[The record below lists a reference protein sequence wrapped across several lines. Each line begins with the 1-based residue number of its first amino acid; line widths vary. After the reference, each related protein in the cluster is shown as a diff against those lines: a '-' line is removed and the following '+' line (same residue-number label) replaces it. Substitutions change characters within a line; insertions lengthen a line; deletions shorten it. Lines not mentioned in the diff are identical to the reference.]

1 MQGKDMRSAIEQVSS
16 DSGKLAVIF
25 RAIAG
30 DKLAE
35 CAPTGLPGFEELD
48 KLMHGSDDELSES
61 ILLDAYVIAT
71 TPKGSGVCVYNPQS
85 RLVAR
90 AYRGSLECK
99 DVGLEEMRSLVYAG
113 RPMEPV
119 ESIESGLQGAEAASP
134 EEVVD
139 TSELDSEDE
148 EAEQVS
154 ADTEEGQGA
163 EEDQGKDS
171 DEDQNKNSDDDLKEY
186 YSDYINGVRNELL
199 KRYTGLFAPG
209 YEVSKPDGLLT
220 QDGIIALSGNEVK
233 VKENSAS
240 TMQLYSM
247 FKELLGVVE
256 SDARS
261 RVEIANQ
268 IYRGYTGGRQ
278 ILYFPYKMI
287 EFAYGREPSGAKAES
302 LKTYKPHA
310 ASASWASYRDQVVS
324 KAIKSLIEDSVIRYL
339 ELTVSEGED
348 KRSVSSINAV
358 SDFLKYFQTCLS
370 MCLLMVAY
378 KKAGG
383 RPTKFTIRVCDPDN
397 TMGDIDYT
405 PAIINRA
412 FIGGTGDVPYSYAPR
427 FEEESKIREYSHEF
441 NHDISQAMPLFAYK
455 ALDALKAQGVGLSWK
470 NAIMGTF
477 EDGSIL
483 RNGTHGVDMLS
494 KLIHWMMA
502 GSRAGK
508 GVMTLNLLASALA
521 SNKVVFY
528 ADRKP
533 DMASVLKYLAGGM
546 CVINGGGYAEQYDK
560 KYRQFTNLDELLDR
574 SHIPQE
580 ALQAFQTSPTW
591 DELGDVV
598 YMRFLKLAVGIIVAR
613 AEGRSNDPR
622 FGGKDGIFLVLD
634 EFKNFQDSFAT
645 LCTRLAG
652 IVPPS
657 TLTKDRE
664 ALEKGSISQD
674 TFNASYNNAGY
685 YALSYLNSLA
695 EDMKFLSEKTDA
707 GFNQEEIGLS
717 DIIII
722 GQSLERGAVDRLEFQ
737 DMLRNASGSARYRS
751 AGSYGLKG
759 FNLVGKSVPF
769 NLVSF
774 KPMDA
779 FFGRNMDD
787 GRSVYLA
794 QTNKESKAY
803 GRLDDKASNFAYMAT
818 FTEEKRQKIV
828 GGRVAEN
835 IQMANSCTYFK
846 PFLILNTGDPEDDCV
861 QGCKRRCFENGGV
874 TEADLIEE
882 YPNDTGYGNPNDINP
897 CVGFEDYLKRAG
909 MSGYKEVLER
919 SSAVANYVV
928 QECLGYPGNWFEFIT
943 DLRPEWMF
951 TIRDVSDGAKLGAS
965 GTRLKNLAENP
976 VTKEWAGFNPELV
989 GGACSQGSADFLYDD
1004 GDSDDFSDIES
1015 TFAEGSVDNN
1025 WGSQSDVNGFENGEE
1040 IDLFES
1046 DPIKDV
1052 WIEET
1057 GFEEPPTAQ
1066 QDPETAK
1073 IMQLID
1079 ELRQHG
1085 VDVQVA
1091 GEDGGWVARDL
1102 QGNPIPQGFGATNR
1116 SEFGEEFARIAYTED
1131 IVSLE
1136 QMINVIT
1143 GDILQKF
1150 GGLERIFSF
1159 KVVGGAIVING
1170 YFYRCKVKDMYARN
1184 IPYDI
1189 RRDINAGN
1197 ISSLFNYTLL
1207 RKMPA
1212 LRDLEFDSASFVY
1225 DNVSSALGYGSSISV
1240 DRFFKDFRMLQ
1251 TLTIGNERFNRQNY
1265 MQKIQGNDL
1274 FYKQR
1279 VGEKFANAVDSGL
1292 GRASSS
1298 SWNWTKRVWGNKR
1311 RSIWLRLAGGSLG
1324 VTAAATTK
1332 IGQAG
1337 VKVGKKIP
1345 SALSAFGRGVKD
1357 LFNT

>member
-1 MQGKDMRSAIEQVSS
+1 MQKEKIKSALEKLQ
-16 DSGKLAVIF
+16 DKGKLAVVF
-25 RAIAG
+25 RAVAG
-30 DKLAE
+30 DRLAE
-35 CAPTGLPGFEELD
+35 CLPTGMPGFESLD
-48 KLMHGSDDELSES
+48 LLMHGNNEDLTES
-61 ILLDAYVIAT
+61 FLLDTLMIAT
-71 TPKGSGVCVYNPQS
+71 ADKGSEISVVNPQS
-85 RLVAR
+85 KIVAR
-90 AYRGSLECK
+90 AYRGITSYRVVDLDSLRAMVYGE
-99 DVGLEEMRSLVYAG
+99 DVEVDSYTEKAPDGYEELDEEVEDFEEDFEEDLEEEDPGEVEVY
-113 RPMEPV
+113 E
-119 ESIESGLQGAEAASP
+119 
-134 EEVVD
+134 
-139 TSELDSEDE
+139 EDE
-148 EAEQVS
+148 ESTEPEKSS
-154 ADTEEGQGA
+154 ADE
-163 EEDQGKDS
+163 
-171 DEDQNKNSDDDLKEY
+171 LKMFY
-186 YSDYINGVRNELL
+186 ADYINGVKNELL
-199 KRYTGLFAPG
+199 KRYTGLFASG

-220 QDGIIALSGNEVK
+220 QSGIVSLSGSELK
-233 VKENSAS
+233 VKENSAA
-240 TMQLYSM
+240 TMQLYAM
-247 FKELLGVVE
+247 FKDFLGISE
-256 SDARS
+256 SPARS

-268 IYRGYTGGRQ
+268 IYSGYTSGKG
-278 ILYFPYKMI
+278 IIYFPNKMV

-302 LKTYKPHA
+302 LKTYKPHSS
-310 ASASWASYRDQVVS
+310 ASSWASYRDQVVS
-324 KAIKSLIEDSVIRYL
+324 KAIKSLIEDSVVRFI
-339 ELTVSEGED
+339 ELTVPEGED
-348 KRSVSSINAV
+348 NKSVSVINSV
-358 SDFLKYFQTCLS
+358 RDFLKYFQTCLS

-378 KKAGG
+378 KKSGG
-383 RPTKFTIRVCDPDN
+383 KPTKFALRVCDPEDKL
-397 TMGDIDYT
+397 GDYDYT
-405 PAIINRA
+405 PEIINKA
-412 FIGGTGDVPYSYAPR
+412 FIGGTGEVPYSYAPR
-427 FEEESKIREYSHEF
+427 FEDESKVREYSHEF
-441 NHDISQAMPLFAYK
+441 NHDVSQAMPLFAYK
-455 ALDALKAQGVGLSWK
+455 ALDALKAQGVSLSWR

-508 GVMTLNLLASALA
+508 GVMTLNLLASAIA
-521 SNKVVFY
+521 SNKSIFY

-546 CVINGGGYAEQYDK
+546 CVINGGGYAEQYDR
-560 KYRQFTNLDELLDR
+560 KYRQFTDLDSLLDKN
-574 SHIPQE
+574 HIPKE
-580 ALQAFQTSPTW
+580 ALQVFQTSATW
-591 DELGDVV
+591 DELGDLV

-613 AEGRSNDPR
+613 AEGRSDDPN
-622 FGGKDGIFLVLD
+622 FGGKEGIFLVLD
-634 EFKNFQDSFAT
+634 EFKNFQDSFST
-645 LCTRLAG
+645 LCTRAAG

-657 TLTKDRE
+657 TISKDRE
-664 ALEKGSISQD
+664 ALTKGSISQD
-674 TFNASYNNAGY
+674 TFNASYNDAGY

-695 EDMKFLSEKTDA
+695 EDMKFLAEKTDA

-737 DMLRNASGSARYRS
+737 DMLRNAPGSARYRS
-751 AGSYGLKG
+751 AGSFGLKG
-759 FNLVGKSVPF
+759 FNLVGKSIPF

-794 QTNKESKAY
+794 QTNRDSKAF
-803 GRLDDKASNFAYMAT
+803 GRLDDKASNFAYMST

-835 IQMANSCTYFK
+835 ISMANSCTYFK

-909 MSGYKEVLER
+909 LDGYRESLEK
-919 SSAVANYVV
+919 SSRVANYVV
-928 QECLGYPGNWFEFIT
+928 QQCLGYPGNWFEFIT

-951 TIRDVSDGAKLGAS
+951 TIRDISDGAKLGAG
-965 GTRLKNLAENP
+965 GTRLSDITTNP
-976 VTKEWAGFNPELV
+976 VTKEWYEFNQGLGQGECS
-989 GGACSQGSADFLYDD
+989 GGSGDFLYDD
-1004 GDSDDFSDIES
+1004 GAGDDFSDPEETFES
-1015 TFAEGSVDNN
+1015 TADTWDRADEESN
-1025 WGSQSDVNGFENGEE
+1025 FENGEE

-1057 GFEEPPTAQ
+1057 GTEEQPLQ
-1066 QDPETAK
+1066 QDFDSKK
-1073 IMQLID
+1073 IMDLLDQ
-1079 ELRQHG
+1079 LRQYG

-1091 GEDGGWVARDL
+1091 GEDGGWVARDM
-1102 QGNPIPQGFGATNR
+1102 QGNPMPQGFGSTDR
-1116 SEFGEEFARIAYTED
+1116 SEFGDEFARIEYTED
-1131 IVSLE
+1131 IASLE

-1143 GDILQKF
+1143 NDILRKF

-1159 KVVGGAIVING
+1159 KVVGGSIIING
-1170 YFYRCKVKDMYARN
+1170 YYYRCKVKDMYARN
-1184 IPYDI
+1184 IPYDV

-1197 ISSLFNYTLL
+1197 VSGLFNYSLL

-1212 LRDLEFDSASFVY
+1212 LRDMEFDSAAFVY

-1251 TLTIGNERFNRQNY
+1251 TLAIGKDRFTRQNH
-1265 MQKIQGNDL
+1265 MEKIQGNDF

-1279 VGEKFANAVDSGL
+1279 VGERFANAVDAGL

-1298 SWNWTKRVWGNKR
+1298 SWNWTKRVWGDKR
-1311 RSIWLRLAGGSLG
+1311 RNIWVRLAGGTVG
-1324 VTAAATTK
+1324 ATAAATTK
-1332 IGQAG
+1332 LGQAG
-1337 VKVGKKIP
+1337 TKIGRKIP
-1345 SALSAFGRGVKD
+1345 GAVSAFGRGIKD